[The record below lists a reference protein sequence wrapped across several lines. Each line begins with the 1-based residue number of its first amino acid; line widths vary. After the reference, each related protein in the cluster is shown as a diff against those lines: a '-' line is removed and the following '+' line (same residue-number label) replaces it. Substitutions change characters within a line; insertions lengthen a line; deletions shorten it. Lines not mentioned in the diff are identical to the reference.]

1 MDQEQKPHERSF
13 IRDLV
18 PDWRPTREQVLRTLR
33 IAIVLVVVLG
43 LLTLI
48 GLPFGITLWE
58 WVKLLVVPV
67 VIAGGGIWFNRQQ
80 RDRELR
86 NAEQRAQDEA
96 LQAYLDQM
104 SGLLADKDR
113 PLHRAQVGDSLSTI
127 ARARTLTVLPR
138 LDGARK
144 GSVLQFLSEAGLVR
158 KVGLVTEAGRGT
170 YHTYDRVFHLD
181 RADLSKVVLYWASL
195 QGARL
200 REANLSR
207 AELYRAN
214 LIEAHLSKAT
224 LNGANLSEA
233 ELGGADLRGAKLRGA
248 DLYGTDLSGADLS
261 EAYVEQ
267 NQLVEC
273 AISQGLSKETV
284 MPNGQKIK
292 DWLEEDEEDEEDRDL
307 LKGAIRDS
315 LKAQEDRWLQRS
327 KGRGEEGETTDPS

>member
-1 MDQEQKPHERSF
+1 VDQEQQPHERSF

-18 PDWRPTREQVLRTLR
+18 PDWRPTREQVLWTLR

-104 SGLLADKDR
+104 SGLLADRDR

-138 LDGARK
+138 LYGARK
-144 GSVLQFLSEAGLVR
+144 GSVLQFLSEAGLVS
-158 KVGLVTEAGRGT
+158 KASLVTEAGHQT
-170 YHTYDRVFHLD
+170 YNHVFYLD

-195 QGARL
+195 RGAVL

-207 AELYRAN
+207 A
-214 LIEAHLSKAT
+214 
-224 LNGANLSEA
+224 
-233 ELGGADLRGAKLRGA
+233 
-248 DLYGTDLSGADLS
+248 
-261 EAYVEQ
+261 
-267 NQLVEC
+267 
-273 AISQGLSKETV
+273 
-284 MPNGQKIK
+284 
-292 DWLEEDEEDEEDRDL
+292 DL
-307 LKGAIRDS
+307 LRLAPARVAPLRLAPLRLAPPS
-315 LKAQEDRWLQRS
+315 WTPWRLAPPRLASRRS
-327 KGRGEEGETTDPS
+327 AP

>member
-1 MDQEQKPHERSF
+1 
-13 IRDLV
+13 LV
-18 PDWRPTREQVLRTLR
+18 PDWRPTREQVLWTLR

-144 GSVLQFLSEAGLVR
+144 GSVLQFLSEAGLVSQAS
-158 KVGLVTEAGRGT
+158 LVTEGRQT
-170 YHTYDRVFHLD
+170 YNHVFHLD
-181 RADLSKVVLYWASL
+181 RADLSKVVLYWANL
-195 QGARL
+195 EGAL
-200 REANLSR
+200 LSEANLSK
-207 AELYRAN
+207 AELYRAD
-214 LIEAHLSKAT
+214 LRWADLRLAD
-224 LNGANLSEA
+224 LNGANLREA
-233 ELGGADLRGAKLRGA
+233 ALGGANLHNAKLRGA
-248 DLYGTDLSGADLS
+248 NLRWADLYDADLS
-261 EAYVEQ
+261 DADLREAYVELD
-267 NQLVEC
+267 QLQES
-273 AISQGLSKETV
+273 AIHHGLSYDTV
-284 MPNGQKIK
+284 MPNGQKLR
-292 DWLEEDEEDEEDRDL
+292 DWLKEDEEDSDWLRGVKDIL
-307 LKGAIRDS
+307 RDS
-315 LKAQEDRWLQRS
+315 LKAKDDR
-327 KGRGEEGETTDPS
+327 